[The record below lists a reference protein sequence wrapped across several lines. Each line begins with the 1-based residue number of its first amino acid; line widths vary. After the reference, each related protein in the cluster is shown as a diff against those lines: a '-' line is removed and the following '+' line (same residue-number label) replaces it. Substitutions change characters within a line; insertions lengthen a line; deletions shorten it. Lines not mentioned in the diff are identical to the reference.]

1 MGVIKSITFLRGITT
16 ACSGGLLV
24 AADITDGTITGAKI
38 GANEVA
44 LSNIQQISTNRLLG
58 RSTAGTGN
66 VEQITVG
73 SGLTLSAGVLSGTLT
88 YTDEDA
94 QDAIGSILVDSATID
109 FTYSDA
115 TPSITATVITQ
126 LSITSDGSGI
136 KLSGDSGSPGNN
148 KVYGTNGSGTKGWY
162 DSGAYSDEM
171 AQDAV
176 GNILGNTDTILFAYA
191 DATPSI
197 SAAVNLSPY
206 GSIESTVNGIRLDGD
221 TASPG
226 NDYFYGTNSSGD
238 KGWYPKC
245 VSVPASSGSSGV
257 AGQMAYDS
265 GYLYICYRTNIWF
278 RIVPDAWA
286 E

>member
-1 MGVIKSITFLRGITT
+1 MGVIKSITFNHGITT

-38 GANEVA
+38 GANEVG

-66 VEQITVG
+66 VEQIIVG
-73 SGLTLSAGVLSGTLT
+73 SGLSLSAGTLSSTLT
-88 YTDEDA
+88 YGDEEA
-94 QDAIGSILVDSATID
+94 QDAVGGILADSSTID
-109 FTYSDA
+109 FTYTDA
-115 TPSITATVITQ
+115 TPSITASVITQ

-162 DSGAYSDEM
+162 DAGSYTDEQ

-176 GNILGNTDTILFAYA
+176 GSILVNSDSIQFAYT
-191 DATPSI
+191 DGTPSI
-197 SAAVNLSPY
+197 TAVALLSAF
-206 GSIESTVNGIRLDGD
+206 GSLESTVNGIRLDGD

-226 NDYFYGTNSSGD
+226 NDYIYGTNASGD
-238 KGWYPKC
+238 KGWYPKW
-245 VSVPASSGSSGV
+245 VSAPASAGSTGV

-265 GYLYICYRTNIWF
+265 GYLYICYGTNTWF
-278 RIVPDAWA
+278 RLQSDAWA
-286 E
+286 